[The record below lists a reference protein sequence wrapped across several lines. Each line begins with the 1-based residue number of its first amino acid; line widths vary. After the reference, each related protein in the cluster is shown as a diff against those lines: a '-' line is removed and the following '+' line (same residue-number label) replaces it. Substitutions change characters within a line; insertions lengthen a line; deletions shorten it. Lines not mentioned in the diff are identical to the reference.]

1 MVRLYEDI
9 VLIVIDSEICNDIK
23 NYCERFLIDLCGEFL
38 LVEIVS
44 ESFKKGDIVYKWG
57 VIIGFIIGIVKE
69 VKY

>member
-9 VLIVIDSEICNDIK
+9 VLIVIDGEICNDID
-23 NYCERFLIDLCGEFL
+23 NYCERFFIDFCGEFL

-44 ESFKKGDIVYKWG
+44 GSLKEGDIVYKWG
-57 VIIGFIIGIVKE
+57 VIIGLIIGIVKE

>member
-9 VLIVIDSEICNDIK
+9 VLIEVDSELCNDIN

>member
-9 VLIVIDSEICNDIK
+9 VLIVIDSDICNDIEK
-23 NYCERFLIDLCGEFL
+23 YCERFLIDLFGEFL